1 MMTRPRSQV
10 LIYLDLLE
18 ATMGAILIVNT
29 IDKKMLQFVVVVV
42 LEILLIENLRSPR
55 EGWVVFVFWVLSFEY
70 REKDFWVRVSRGM

>member
-42 LEILLIENLRSPR
+42 VLKILFILEKGKGKR
-55 EGWVVFVFWVLSFEY
+55 
-70 REKDFWVRVSRGM
+70 

>member
-1 MMTRPRSQV
+1 M

-42 LEILLIENLRSPR
+42 LKILFIY
-55 EGWVVFVFWVLSFEY
+55 WKK
-70 REKDFWVRVSRGM
+70 EKEKGDSLFFFFLPLGKCTAL

>member
-1 MMTRPRSQV
+1 MTRPRSQV

-42 LEILLIENLRSPR
+42 LLVEILLGKPTES
-55 EGWVVFVFWVLSFEY
+55 EGGLGSFCLLGFE
-70 REKDFWVRVSRGM
+70 F

>member
-1 MMTRPRSQV
+1 MTRPRSQV

-42 LEILLIENLRSPR
+42 LEILLGKPTES
-55 EGWVVFVFWVLSFEY
+55 EGGLGSFCLSGFE
-70 REKDFWVRVSRGM
+70 F

>member
-1 MMTRPRSQV
+1 M

-42 LEILLIENLRSPR
+42 LLEILLGKPTES
-55 EGWVVFVFWVLSFEY
+55 EGGLGSFCLLGFE
-70 REKDFWVRVSRGM
+70 F

>member
-1 MMTRPRSQV
+1 M

-42 LEILLIENLRSPR
+42 LKILLGKPTES
-55 EGWVVFVFWVLSFEY
+55 EGGLGSFCLLGFE
-70 REKDFWVRVSRGM
+70 F

>member
-1 MMTRPRSQV
+1 MTRPRSQV

-42 LEILLIENLRSPR
+42 LKILFIL
-55 EGWVVFVFWVLSFEY
+55 
-70 REKDFWVRVSRGM
+70 EKGKGKR

>member
-1 MMTRPRSQV
+1 MTRPRSQV

-42 LEILLIENLRSPR
+42 LLEILLGKPTES
-55 EGWVVFVFWVLSFEY
+55 EGGLGSFCLLGFE
-70 REKDFWVRVSRGM
+70 F